1 MTENTSGT
9 GVPPST
15 PHEPTSQAHSATQT
29 AAPPPHEGGPRVSSE
44 EMRDLSRLRRSSTD
58 KKVAGVAGGLGRHLD
73 IDPVILR
80 VAFVVFTFFGGA
92 GLIVYAAGWLLLPR
106 DDEDKATINLDPRS
120 RNVALIGV
128 GVLAVLATIGD
139 AFGGSDFW
147 LPFPLLIVGAITW
160 WILSR
165 RDRKREKYAAAYA
178 ASYGQQSYGQQSYGQ
193 QATWVGD
200 QQTGWVGV
208 APGASVPT
216 APPGT
221 PETSFGPPVPP
232 ITPPVPAYIPPPRPR
247 DPRKRGPLL
256 FWIAVPLIPLA
267 LGLLGVADL
276 SGADVADSAY
286 PALALGIVAAMLVLG
301 AFWGRAGGLILLG
314 LIATV
319 ATAGATASEHWDGE
333 ERNVTP
339 LTAAAVKSSY
349 DLDGPGE
356 MVLDLTEVAD
366 LSRLDGRTIKLDAG
380 VGHIEVIVPKAIN
393 VTVDAEVGGPGDTSI
408 FGEHE
413 EGIHVEADGAHIA
426 GPQAPQLHI
435 DAFIGVGEIE
445 VKAR

>member
-15 PHEPTSQAHSATQT
+15 PHEPSSQAHTATQT
-29 AAPPPHEGGPRVSSE
+29 APPPPHEGGPRVSSE

-92 GLIVYAAGWLLLPR
+92 GLIVYGAGWLLLPR

-139 AFGGSDFW
+139 VFGGGDFW

-160 WILSR
+160 WVLSR

-178 ASYGQQSYGQQSYGQ
+178 APYGQQSYGL

-221 PETSFGPPVPP
+221 PGTTSGPPVPP
-232 ITPPVPAYIPPPRPR
+232 FTPPLPAYIPPPKPR

-256 FWIAVPLIPLA
+256 FWITVPLIPLA

-276 SGADVADSAY
+276 TGADVADSAY

-314 LIATV
+314 LIATA
-319 ATAGATASEHWDGE
+319 ATAGVTASEHWDGD
-333 ERNVTP
+333 ERHVTP
-339 LTAAAVKSSY
+339 QTAAAVESSY

-356 MVLDLTEVAD
+356 LTLDLTEVAD
-366 LSRLDGRTIKLDAG
+366 LRGLDGRTIELDAG
-380 VGHIEVIVPKAIN
+380 VGHIEVIVPKGIN

-408 FGEHE
+408 FGSHE
-413 EGIHVEADGAHIA
+413 EGIHVEADGVQIA
-426 GPQAPQLHI
+426 GPKAPQLHI